1 MGGYFGL
8 YLAYYLGARHHKV
21 DLFEKNSELMARAS
35 YNNQA
40 RIHNG
45 YHYPRSVLTALRSR
59 ESFPRFIKDF
69 PQCVCND
76 FKNITWSE
84 SILAK
89 LLPISLKNSV
99 SVLELI

>member
-1 MGGYFGL
+1 MSKVIIIGGYFGL

-59 ESFPRFIKDF
+59 ESFPRFKKTF
-69 PQCVCND
+69 LNVYAMTL
-76 FKNITWSE
+76 K
-84 SILAK
+84 ILHGRKA
-89 LLPISLKNSV
+89 S
-99 SVLELI
+99 